1 MIKLCRLREISTVQP
16 GTRLKFS
23 DSLFDFHLTAILIA
37 CSENGEHG
45 EKLKLELSS
54 VTRLCGSFLMV
65 RVLPKET
72 QFKWSS
78 SPVLTR
84 KVWCQICCYEIS
96 RGNYA
101 DIVCLPCFVHRE
113 LKAQVSL
120 KRHCDNK
127 TVFWTSAL
135 RLGQSKHLVA
145 SYIHKLVSRFWCSW

>member
-1 MIKLCRLREISTVQP
+1 MSSPWNFDCTTRHKAQVFRQLIRLSP
-16 GTRLKFS
+16 YSHFN
-23 DSLFDFHLTAILIA
+23 SLP
-37 CSENGEHG
+37 ENGEHG

-101 DIVCLPCFVHRE
+101 DIACLPCFVHRE
-113 LKAQVSL
+113 LKAQESL

>member
-1 MIKLCRLREISTVQP
+1 MSSPWNFDCTTRHKAQVFRQLIRLSP
-16 GTRLKFS
+16 YSHFN
-23 DSLFDFHLTAILIA
+23 SLFREWWAWRKAKTWTVVSNKTVWFFF
-37 CSENGEHG
+37 NQ
-45 EKLKLELSS
+45 
-54 VTRLCGSFLMV
+54 V

-101 DIVCLPCFVHRE
+101 DIACLPCFVHRE

>member
-23 DSLFDFHLTAILIA
+23 DSLFDFHLTAILIV

-45 EKLKLELSS
+45 DKLNFELS
-54 VTRLCGSFLMV
+54 VTRLCGSFLMA

-72 QFKWSS
+72 QLKWSS
-78 SPVLTR
+78 SAVLTR

-101 DIVCLPCFVHRE
+101 DIACLPCFVHRE
-113 LKAQVSL
+113 LKALVSL